1 MGLTDGRRK
10 SSVERMD
17 TSLPAAF
24 ASHFTAKV
32 AATCSLVSIAVLLLL
47 AAPADEPVLLNRF
60 GICAFHATLALF
72 MFALEHRF
80 VVRKDALPD
89 SSIVSTILLYFVNVG
104 AATLPVVILFYGR
117 EALGIL
123 APK

>member
-1 MGLTDGRRK
+1 
-10 SSVERMD
+10 MD
-17 TSLPAAF
+17 TPLPAAF

-47 AAPADEPVLLNRF
+47 VAPADEPVLLNRF
-60 GICAFHATLALF
+60 GICVFHAFLALF
-72 MFALEHRF
+72 IFVLEHRY
-80 VVRKDALPD
+80 VVRKDALAD
-89 SSIVSTILLYFVNVG
+89 SSAVPAVLLYFVNIG

-117 EALGIL
+117 EVLDIL